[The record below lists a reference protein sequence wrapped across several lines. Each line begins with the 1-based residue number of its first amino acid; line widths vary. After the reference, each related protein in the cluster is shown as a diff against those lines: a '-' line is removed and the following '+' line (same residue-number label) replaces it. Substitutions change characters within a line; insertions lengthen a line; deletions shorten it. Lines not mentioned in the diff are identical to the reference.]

1 MAVLITG
8 GGGFIGVNLARELVS
23 RGDDVVVADL
33 NPSAVPDDM
42 KGKVK
47 FVVCDISSPI
57 SVLETIYSTRVE
69 GIYHLAVA
77 IRTVAEL
84 NPTAAYRVNIEGT
97 YNLLEAARICGLNRL
112 VFISSHSVFPP
123 GTKVV
128 DANTRPMQYANT
140 YGIAKIFGE
149 QMGLYYH
156 QQYGLDFRSM
166 RFCAINGPGRPFIGG
181 TSFLSQIFRE
191 VVNNRPCVI
200 PVKDVTSFHNLYIK
214 DAVRCLM
221 GLYDAAPEQ
230 IRTRIY
236 NISGIPTVIKDVVA
250 GICRHVPGAI
260 FEYRPDA
267 ELLKEFESWP
277 QTVDDNPARVEWG
290 WKIEYDMERWISD
303 FLSAEKARHSG
314 IFRNEAYKYA

>member
-8 GGGFIGVNLARELVS
+8 GAGFLGIHLARALVS
-23 RGDDVVVADL
+23 RGDEVVLGDIGSF
-33 NPSAVPDDM
+33 NVPDDL

-47 FVVCDISSPI
+47 SVACDVSSAADFFEA
-57 SVLETIYSTRVE
+57 VDGTQVD

-77 IRTVAEL
+77 IRTTAEL
-84 NPTAAYRVNIEGT
+84 NPAAAYRVNVEGAG
-97 YNLLEAARICGLNRL
+97 NLLEVARTCSVKRV

-128 DANTRPMQYANT
+128 GLDTRPMQYANT

-156 QQYGLDFRSM
+156 HRYGLDFRAV

-181 TSFLSQIFRE
+181 TSFVSQLFHDI
-191 VVNNRPCVI
+191 
-200 PVKDVTSFHNLYIK
+200 VKTRRFVMPTKETTSFHNMYVQ
-214 DAVRCLM
+214 DAVRCLI

-236 NISGIPTVIKDVVA
+236 NIAGIPTTMKELATTIR
-250 GICRHVPGAI
+250 RHL
-260 FEYRPDA
+260 PDA
-267 ELLKEFESWP
+267 VFDYQPDEGLLREFESWP
-277 QTVDDNPARVEWG
+277 HTVDDTQARKEWG
-290 WKIEYDMERWISD
+290 WDINWDLDKWVAD
-303 FLSAEKARHSG
+303 FLAAEKNACQLIEENG
-314 IFRNEAYKYA
+314 T